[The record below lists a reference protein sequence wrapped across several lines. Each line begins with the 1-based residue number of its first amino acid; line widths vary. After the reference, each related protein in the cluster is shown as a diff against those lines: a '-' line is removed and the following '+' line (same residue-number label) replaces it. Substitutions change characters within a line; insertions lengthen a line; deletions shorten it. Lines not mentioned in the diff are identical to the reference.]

1 MIDIVVV
8 LRAEDAV
15 LDFSTVLTAPDR
27 PEVRVVV
34 AGTGDV
40 VSLSP
45 DGDPLDALAALGQRV
60 RPGGVVGAP
69 PGPDTL
75 RGLIDRAAGER
86 EARVWTHSPGDNR
99 RSRGRLGRDAAVAAG
114 GRTVRHAVGYSP
126 FLQYVSDEDRALD
139 AAGVARKTAF
149 VNRWCGGLLAE
160 ADPEYLVDTPRI
172 PAVERFFAGDAAER
186 ERLFALLASLGDE
199 AAAVAD
205 PWEFA
210 TSPYEQERLDATT
223 AWTARWVR
231 PDDGPLVEVGAC
243 EGALTGRLE
252 QKGFRVL
259 PTEPNDAFRARL
271 DASRPESAP
280 AGTEDLA
287 ALAGGRHL
295 PGAAYLLVEIL
306 YYGQEP
312 ALLDALPTDTLLV
325 ALEPGALAA
334 RFDPWLDGNATW
346 RQVDRVELVAPAV
359 EAVCLGRAY
368 LSKRGSTGLVLRRR
382 TAD

>member
-40 VSLSP
+40 VVLSP
-45 DGDPLDALAALGQRV
+45 DGELADTLAALGQRV
-60 RPGGVVGAP
+60 RPGGVVGAS

-75 RGLIDRAAGER
+75 SALIDRAADGAP
-86 EARVWTHSPGDNR
+86 ARVWTHSPGDNR
-99 RSRGRLGRDAAVAAG
+99 QSRGRLGRDAAIASG
-114 GRTVRHAVGYSP
+114 GRPVRHAVGYSP
-126 FLQYVSDEDRALD
+126 FLQYVSDEDRALT
-139 AAGVARKTAF
+139 AADIGRKTAF

-160 ADPEYLVDTPRI
+160 ADPEYVVDTPRI
-172 PAVERFFAGDAAER
+172 PAVERYFDTDAEQR

-205 PWEFA
+205 PWEFG
-210 TSPYEQERLDATT
+210 TSAYEQERLDATT
-223 AWTARWVR
+223 AWAARWVR

-243 EGALTGRLE
+243 EGALTARLE
-252 QKGFRVL
+252 QKGFRVE
-259 PTEPNDAFRARL
+259 PTEPNGAFRARL
-271 DASRPESAP
+271 DATRPGSAP

-287 ALAGGRHL
+287 ALAAGRHR
-295 PGAAYLLVEIL
+295 PGAAYLLVEML
-306 YYGQEP
+306 YYGQDL

-325 ALEPGALAA
+325 ALEPGAVAA
-334 RFDPWLDGNATW
+334 RLDPWLAETTTW
-346 RQVDRVELVAPAV
+346 RAVERVELVAPAV
-359 EAVCLGRAY
+359 EAVCRGRAY
-368 LSKRGSTGLVLRRR
+368 LSKRGSTGLVLRRHA
-382 TAD
+382 TG